1 MVWISWFFHQI
12 RYTCWSLLVEVH
24 FHFESD
30 TVSNILCRENYYGIL
45 LYKRQ
50 TKQVGT
56 AIIADIMV
64 PEVAAALQQLNPD
77 KEASLDWINFEHHKE
92 AVGSAPC
99 RLAPYSTQ
107 LHNRR
112 ISMLCVRQ
120 RRDNILILTRRSK
133 NYLKDYPA
141 CRFDSARTSSQ
152 YKIAQRNR
160 TPSNKWQEQLKS
172 NNLSFLLSSDLLN
185 YFLSSI
191 L

>member
-12 RYTCWSLLVEVH
+12 RYPCWPFLVEVH

-30 TVSNILCRENYYGIL
+30 TVSNTLCRENYYGIL
-45 LYKRQ
+45 LYERQ
-50 TKQVGT
+50 TNQVGT

-77 KEASLDWINFEHHKE
+77 KEVSLDWINFEHHKE
-92 AVGSAPC
+92 ACPC

-141 CRFDSARTSSQ
+141 YRFDSARTSSQ

-160 TPSNKWQEQLKS
+160 TPSSKWQEQLKS
-172 NNLSFLLSSDLLN
+172 NNLSFLLCSDLLN